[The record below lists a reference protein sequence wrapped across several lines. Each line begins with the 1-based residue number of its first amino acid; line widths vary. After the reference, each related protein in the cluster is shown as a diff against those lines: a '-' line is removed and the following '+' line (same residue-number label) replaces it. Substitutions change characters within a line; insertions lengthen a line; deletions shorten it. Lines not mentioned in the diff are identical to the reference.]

1 MWVNWKMYWLLKN
14 NESGFGGFKNT
25 WKYTSPYMVCEL
37 YLNKTV
43 TKNKMYMAHSPVA
56 LFPSINSAI
65 YIQKGQEKKIIVALF
80 VTSKTEK

>member
-43 TKNKMYMAHSPVA
+43 TKNKMAPLTKEKPAPTGVRKEKFTGHS
-56 LFPSINSAI
+56 
-65 YIQKGQEKKIIVALF
+65 KGKNLRL
-80 VTSKTEK
+80 TSCK